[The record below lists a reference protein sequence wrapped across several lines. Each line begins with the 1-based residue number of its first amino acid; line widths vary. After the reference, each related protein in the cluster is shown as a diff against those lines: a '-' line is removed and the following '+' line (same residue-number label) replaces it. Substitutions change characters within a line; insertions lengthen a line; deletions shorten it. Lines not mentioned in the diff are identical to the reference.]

1 MKKLF
6 VSVPM
11 KGRTEDEIKANIQKM
26 KKIAETLEGET
37 LELIDSYIEDNPP
50 KDSKEAIW
58 YLGESLKKL
67 SQADVFIGICDSWD
81 WDGCHIEDETA
92 TRYGIKKYAIPPRYV
107 IDDYDALIHKNY
119 SVKCDASELN
129 NILPG

>member
-11 KGRTEDEIKANIQKM
+11 KGRTKEEIKANIQKM
-26 KKIAETLEGET
+26 KKIVETLEGET

-50 KDSKEAIW
+50 KDGQEEIR

-67 SQADVFIGICDSWD
+67 SQADVFIGIDEIYVWK
-81 WDGCHIEDETA
+81 GCRIETNTA
-92 TRYGIKKYAIPPRYV
+92 EAYGIKTYIIPVRYI
-107 IDDYDALIHKNY
+107 IDDYDALVRKLYPSSNEAVERIIY
-119 SVKCDASELN
+119 
-129 NILPG
+129 

>member
-26 KKIAETLEGET
+26 KKIAETLEGEQ

-50 KDSKEAIW
+50 QTNTQAIW
-58 YLGESLKKL
+58 YLGKSLEKL
-67 SQADVFIGICDSWD
+67 AGADVFIGIDEIYVWK
-81 WDGCHIEDETA
+81 GCRIETNTA
-92 TRYGIKKYAIPPRYV
+92 EAYGIKTYIIPVRYI
-107 IDDYDALIHKNY
+107 IDDYDALVRKLYPSSNEAVERIIY
-119 SVKCDASELN
+119 
-129 NILPG
+129 

>member
-11 KGRTEDEIKANIQKM
+11 KGRTEEEIKASIQKM
-26 KKIAETLEGET
+26 KKIAEIYEGEE

-50 KDSKEAIW
+50 KDSKEAVW

-67 SQADVFIGICDSWD
+67 AQADVFIGIDDIYD
-81 WDGCHIEDETA
+81 WKGCRIETNTA
-92 TRYGIKKYAIPPRYV
+92 EAYGIKTYIIPARYI
-107 IDDYDALIHKNY
+107 IDDYDALVRKLYPSSNEAVERIIY
-119 SVKCDASELN
+119 
-129 NILPG
+129 

>member
-26 KKIAETLEGET
+26 KKIAETLEGEE

-50 KDSKEAIW
+50 KDGKQAIW
-58 YLGESLKKL
+58 HLGESLKKL
-67 SQADVFIGICDSWD
+67 SQADVFIGIKEVYE
-81 WDGCHIEDETA
+81 WDGCRIETNTA
-92 TRYGIKKYAIPPRYV
+92 EAYGIKTYIIPVRYI
-107 IDDYDALIHKNY
+107 IDDYDALVRKLYPPDCENTQI
-119 SVKCDASELN
+119 N
-129 NILPG
+129 NVLPG